1 MSITKFQ
8 PFSEINQLIEDLP
21 MFSFKNLGW
30 DLAVDLYEENDSIVV
45 KINVPGVD
53 PDNVSVLIDDN
64 HLRISGSTEEEKE
77 TEGKYYYSK
86 EIRRGSFEK
95 VIPLPQAVKKD
106 NVSAE
111 YEKGVLK
118 IVLEK
123 DEKKETPLKIEVKTK
138 K

>member
-30 DLAVDLYEENDSIVV
+30 DLAVDLYEEEDSIVI
-45 KINVPGVD
+45 KLNVPGVD
-53 PDNVSVLIDDN
+53 SNNINVLIDDN
-64 HLRISGSTEEEKE
+64 HLRVSGSTEEEKE
-77 TEGKYYYSK
+77 TEGKHYYSK

-95 VIPLPQAVKKD
+95 VIALPQAVKKD
-106 NVSAE
+106 SVSAE

-123 DEKKETPLKIEVKTK
+123 DEKKEIPLKIEVKTK